1 MLLFFCNIT
10 LHLAAEAML
19 LHSKIQCVCFW
30 LILFRNTDKGRVQ
43 AHTSLQPCEMSIC
56 SLIFNRGSSLN
67 RGTVLCFTAR
77 ACSGVLKHPV
87 FFLLQIFYFFFE
99 YQQLNA
105 VTSSNIHLT
114 WKVLN
119 EAFWIWFKEKKKK
132 DVVNGIWDT
141 EYWPQN
147 QKGKLLSGAV
157 KFSRDSIT
165 GSVPACAAFTDLT
178 AFAWSLSQNLN

>member
-119 EAFWIWFKEKKKK
+119 EAFWIWFKEKKKRMWLM
-132 DVVNGIWDT
+132 GFET
-141 EYWPQN
+141 
-147 QKGKLLSGAV
+147 LS
-157 KFSRDSIT
+157 
-165 GSVPACAAFTDLT
+165 TDLRIKKENFFRVPSNSHMT
-178 AFAWSLSQNLN
+178 ASLEASLRVLRSLIWLLLPGVCPRI